1 MARGPQDR
9 QTRGVMEVDWPFFGE
24 LCRGLALKVWRDYE
38 PDLVVG
44 IAKAGVIPGAVIAGI
59 LRVDFASVALTR
71 LHEGEAPSLL
81 SRPTLSPRGRRVLL
95 VDETCDSGDTMR
107 LAASVMREEGAK
119 EVRTAVSF
127 RTAAFR
133 PDYWALQTP
142 DFIILPWDRWI
153 IQDGELVVRPDYAAA
168 LREAGVAGDPSHAR
182 PEPVAG
188 RTGAR
193 ADGRAE
199 ETVRPS
205 DAPTGRR
212 TGDQEPD
219 AAAPRR
225 AASKRSAAKRKPA
238 ARRTSKR

>member
-1 MARGPQDR
+1 MARGAQDP

-44 IAKAGVIPGAVIAGI
+44 IANAGVIPGAVIAAI
-59 LRVDFASVALTR
+59 LRADFASVALTR
-71 LHEGEAPSLL
+71 RREGEAPALV
-81 SRPTLSPRGRRVLL
+81 SRPSLSPRGRRVLL

-153 IQDGELVVRPDYAAA
+153 IQDGELVVRPDYAVA
-168 LREAGVAGDPSHAR
+168 LREAGMPGEVAHQ
-182 PEPVAG
+182 
-188 RTGAR
+188 RTEA
-193 ADGRAE
+193 
-199 ETVRPS
+199 S
-205 DAPTGRR
+205 APA
-212 TGDQEPD
+212 QPPK
-219 AAAPRR
+219 APRKTK
-225 AASKRSAAKRKPA
+225 ATKRKA
-238 ARRTSKR
+238 ARTKAPKR

>member
-1 MARGPQDR
+1 MARGPQDPK
-9 QTRGVMEVDWPFFGE
+9 TRGVMEVDWPFFGE

-44 IAKAGVIPGAVIAGI
+44 IANAGVIPGAVIAAI

-71 LHEGEAPSLL
+71 RREGEAPALV
-81 SRPTLSPRGRRVLL
+81 SRPTLSPRGHRVLL

-127 RTAAFR
+127 RTASFH

-153 IQDGELVVRPDYAAA
+153 IQDGELIVRPDYADALGAA
-168 LREAGVAGDPSHAR
+168 GLPGEVAHQRSGPASDAERAGHAPAVAP
-182 PEPVAG
+182 
-188 RTGAR
+188 
-193 ADGRAE
+193 GRAH
-199 ETVRPS
+199 PAK
-205 DAPTGRR
+205 AP
-212 TGDQEPD
+212 
-219 AAAPRR
+219 ASKAPRTPK
-225 AASKRSAAKRKPA
+225 APKRKVTRPKA
-238 ARRTSKR
+238 PKR